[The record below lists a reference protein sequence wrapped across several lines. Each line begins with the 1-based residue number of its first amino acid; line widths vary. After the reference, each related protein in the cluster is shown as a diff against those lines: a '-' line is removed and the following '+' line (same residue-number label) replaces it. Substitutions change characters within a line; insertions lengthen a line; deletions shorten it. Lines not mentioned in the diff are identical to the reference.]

1 MNNGWNLEECDSFL
15 QGFEYSGHDREE
27 TRSPD
32 RGLPPL
38 PGKHSAGTY
47 SDLCGLSG
55 KEGGGYPWGP
65 QTPQEPPTA
74 VYSPDTAG
82 QSERERDGERDGER
96 DYDTTMFKKR
106 LLFYGVFIFLW
117 WEFLEY

>member
-1 MNNGWNLEECDSFL
+1 MEECDSFL

-47 SDLCGLSG
+47 RDLCGLSG
-55 KEGGGYPWGP
+55 KEGGGYPRGP

-82 QSERERDGERDGER
+82 QSERERWREREMER
-96 DYDTTMFKKR
+96 EIMIQPCSKKDYSFMVY
-106 LLFYGVFIFLW
+106 LFFYDENF
-117 WEFLEY
+117 